1 MTVYLLNHNNTI
13 VKDIVSYASANSGLD
28 ESVASMLK
36 KKYDMKL
43 FDNLEIFCND
53 VLKEE
58 FRWADK
64 LQPGALVHAISTMYG
79 ASNTY
84 MLENIDTIGAIM
96 ADCVMGG
103 KPNIFSRYANL
114 KGVFKSTSYNNIIS
128 ILRDI

>member
-1 MTVYLLNHNNTI
+1 MNHNDTVI
-13 VKDIVSYASANSGLD
+13 RDIVNYSATNSGVD
-28 ESVASMLK
+28 ESVSAVLK
-36 KKYDMKL
+36 KKYDISSFK
-43 FDNLEIFCND
+43 NLETFCEN

-96 ADCVMGG
+96 ADCVLGG
-103 KPNIFSRYANL
+103 RPNVFSRYTNL
-114 KGVFKSTSYNNIIS
+114 EGVFKSTDYNNILC